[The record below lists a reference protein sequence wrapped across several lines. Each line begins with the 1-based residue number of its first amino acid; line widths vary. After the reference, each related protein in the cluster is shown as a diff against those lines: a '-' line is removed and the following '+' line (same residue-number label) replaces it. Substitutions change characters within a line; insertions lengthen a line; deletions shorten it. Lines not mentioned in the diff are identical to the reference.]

1 MKNNFITPVP
11 ENQKICH
18 DTHNKINISFT
29 YNITTFKCWWF

>member
-1 MKNNFITPVP
+1 MKNNFSTPVP